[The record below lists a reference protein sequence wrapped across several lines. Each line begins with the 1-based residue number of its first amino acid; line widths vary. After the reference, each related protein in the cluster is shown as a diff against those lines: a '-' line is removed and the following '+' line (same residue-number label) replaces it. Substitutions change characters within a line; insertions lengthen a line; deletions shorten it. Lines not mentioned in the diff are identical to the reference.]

1 MSKIVSAQ
9 EVPVWITNE
18 FLDPKDL
25 RSMDDATIVDRLTT
39 YHSDMSQ
46 HGWIQVGEA
55 EITITLKSDDEM
67 VNSQIA
73 TLRVKKAEVQA
84 EALKKLEEY
93 EHRIQQLLALPAPEP
108 EDEFPF

>member
-9 EVPVWITNE
+9 KVPIWITGEYPN
-18 FLDPKDL
+18 PKEL
-25 RSMDDATIVDRLTT
+25 HAMDDAKMVDLLTL

-73 TLRVKKAEVQA
+73 VLRAKKAKAQA

-93 EHRIQQLLALPAPEP
+93 EHRIQQLLALPAPVE
-108 EDEFPF
+108 EYNDPF